1 MYFKRIEMHGF
12 KSFAEPVII
21 DFHPGVTC
29 IVGPNGS
36 GKSNI
41 SDAIRWAL
49 GEQSPKMLRG
59 GKMEEVIFN
68 GTASRKSRGMAEVT
82 LVIDNSENI
91 LPIDYNEVAI
101 TRRMYRS
108 GESEYLI
115 NNNQCRL
122 RDIRE
127 LIMDTGIG
135 VDGYSLI
142 GQGKIQNIIDGKA
155 DERREIFEESA
166 GVVMY
171 KTKKQEAERKLANA
185 NINLDRVNDIIG
197 EIEDRIGSLEDE
209 SIKAKEAL
217 VLREKK
223 RELDINI
230 TLRNIEKFND
240 SNESGADDISKLSK
254 DINRLTVDRNTLEVK
269 IQEAR
274 DRSEALLQLGNE
286 AREKLLDKVNEINR
300 MTNENQLSDEKMA
313 GFERDLGRLGREIE
327 ALNAKLEKEITASYE
342 NEKKKEELSVGIEK
356 SSLELAERIDEY
368 NKLLKSSLEH
378 QSAIDENKNM
388 ILGISN
394 KVSSLRSEAASVR
407 GLKESL
413 LKRKEEVIAE
423 AEELASSSGAVYAEI
438 EKAEKEKDETERR
451 ISEKNEKKF
460 SAIEHKNKL
469 SKELKE
475 LFTRGEEL
483 RIKSSQALSRK
494 TTIEE
499 MEANYEGYN
508 GAVKFIM
515 KSNLRG
521 ISGVVA
527 ELINVP
533 KGYEVAIETAL
544 GGSLQNIVCE
554 NDEDAKKAINL
565 LKDTKSGRLTFLP
578 IESVR
583 GKKINLDKTI
593 SGARGFE
600 GLASDIVSF
609 EKKYGGIAEYLLGRV
624 VIVDHIDTAIRLSK
638 NVGSGI
644 RFVTLDGEVINA
656 SGAITGGKYKNQTA
670 DLLARKNE
678 ISKLEEKLTAFEK
691 SLKETKDAISEKEAL
706 KSGLEKEIEVL
717 ESGLSELM
725 LREANIQ
732 AKIITLNETGRNA
745 QEANEKRDRE
755 LDAIENDYRN
765 ADKLIEEANLKA
777 DGLDEQIKALEEDSL
792 KEMELLE
799 DIQAK
804 ISLSNEAIT
813 EARVKKTEIDNKLD
827 SLETL
832 LEISQDNIDEFTE
845 QIDSKVEDK
854 ERIEG
859 YRDKLMFGSGDSIEV
874 YNNLCSEKQELEEY
888 IEHVDKDRA
897 GVISEISENKLE
909 FDRITEEYN
918 SYADQKQQQEIRF
931 ARNEAQLEA
940 AKQKLIEDFEI
951 NYAQALELKKEDFVY
966 SSAVKESRE
975 IKNRLEEL
983 GEINVGAIDEFDR
996 VSERYG
1002 FLKEQR
1008 KDITD
1013 AMDELNDIISDMDIN
1028 IKSRF
1033 KKNFNEIVVNFEE
1046 IFRELFGGGTA
1057 ELRLEDEDNPLE
1069 SRIDI
1074 IAQPPG
1080 KKLQNINLLSGG
1092 EKSMTAIALMFA
1104 VLKTKPTPFCIL
1116 DEVEAAL
1123 DDANIDR
1130 FARYLKK
1137 FNDIQF
1143 AVVTHQKATMEYA
1156 DVLYGVTM
1164 PEQGISKV
1172 LSLKLGDEF
1181 EI

>member
-451 ISEKNEKKF
+451 ISEKTEKKF

-554 NDEDAKKAINL
+554 KDEDAKKAINL

-897 GVISEISENKLE
+897 GVISEISEIKLE

-1069 SRIDI
+1069 SGIDI

>member
-554 NDEDAKKAINL
+554 KDEDAKKAINL

-897 GVISEISENKLE
+897 GVISEISEIKLE

>member
-438 EKAEKEKDETERR
+438 AKAEKEKDETERR
-451 ISEKNEKKF
+451 ISEKTEKKF
-460 SAIEHKNKL
+460 SAIKHKNKL

-554 NDEDAKKAINL
+554 KDEDAKKAINL

-578 IESVR
+578 IESIR

-765 ADKLIEEANLKA
+765 ADKLIEELNLKA